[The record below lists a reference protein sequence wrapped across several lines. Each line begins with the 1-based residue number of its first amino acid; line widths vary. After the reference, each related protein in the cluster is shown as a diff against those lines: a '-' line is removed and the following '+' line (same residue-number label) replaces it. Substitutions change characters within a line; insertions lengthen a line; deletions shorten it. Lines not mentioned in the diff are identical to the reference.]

1 MEKVKSGSPRREK
14 SKLPPTYKSGKTIMT
29 QITLEDISADELY
42 ALKDEID
49 SFLNT
54 ADAAERAYCEGCS
67 EYEQL
72 EDDSQDRARQM
83 KQRVKSLA
91 IALGIHGEFLDE
103 YVASCASHGLK
114 LVVAA

>member
-1 MEKVKSGSPRREK
+1 MP
-14 SKLPPTYKSGKTIMT
+14 
-29 QITLEDISADELY
+29 QIQLEDISTDELY

-54 ADAAERAYCEGCS
+54 QNVAERAYCEGYP

-72 EDDSQDRARQM
+72 ENDCQDRAQEM

-103 YVASCASHGLK
+103 YVASCKRNGFK

>member
-1 MEKVKSGSPRREK
+1 MP
-14 SKLPPTYKSGKTIMT
+14 

-42 ALKDEID
+42 ALKSEID

-54 ADAAERAYCEGCS
+54 FDAAERAYCEGYP
-67 EYEQL
+67 EHKQL
-72 EDDSQDRARQM
+72 ENDCQDRARQM

-103 YVASCASHGLK
+103 YVASCKRNGFK

>member
-1 MEKVKSGSPRREK
+1 MA
-14 SKLPPTYKSGKTIMT
+14 
-29 QITLEDISADELY
+29 QIALEDISADELY
-42 ALKDEID
+42 SLKDEID

-54 ADAAERAYCEGCS
+54 QDAAERAFCEGYS

-72 EDDSQDRARQM
+72 ENDCQDRAQEM

-103 YVASCASHGLK
+103 YVASCQRSGFQV
-114 LVVAA
+114 VVAA

>member
-1 MEKVKSGSPRREK
+1 M
-14 SKLPPTYKSGKTIMT
+14 MT
-29 QITLEDISADELY
+29 QIALEDISASELY
-42 ALKDEID
+42 ALRDEID

-54 ADAAERAYCEGCS
+54 ADAAFRAYCDGCS

-72 EDDSQDRARQM
+72 ENDCQDRAREM

-103 YVASCASHGLK
+103 YVASCQRTGFK
-114 LVVAA
+114 LLVAA

>member
-1 MEKVKSGSPRREK
+1 MP
-14 SKLPPTYKSGKTIMT
+14 
-29 QITLEDISADELY
+29 QIQLEDFSTDELY
-42 ALKDEID
+42 ALKGEID

-54 ADAAERAYCEGCS
+54 ADAAERAYCEGCL

-72 EDDSQDRARQM
+72 ENDCQDRAQQM

-103 YVASCASHGLK
+103 YVASCKRNGLK
-114 LVVAA
+114 LIVAA